1 MSEGQNSGGEE
12 VKKKRWL
19 KMSERRNRG
28 GEKVEKWW
36 NGKAGQVRERKRK
49 KAWSVEE
56 VWQCRWNK
64 IEESINTSAHFR
76 GSLHYFFH

>member
-12 VKKKRWL
+12 VKKKRWS

-36 NGKAGQVRERKRK
+36 NGKAGQVRERKRRK
-49 KAWSVEE
+49 
-56 VWQCRWNK
+56 
-64 IEESINTSAHFR
+64 R
-76 GSLHYFFH
+76 GQLRKCGNVGGTK